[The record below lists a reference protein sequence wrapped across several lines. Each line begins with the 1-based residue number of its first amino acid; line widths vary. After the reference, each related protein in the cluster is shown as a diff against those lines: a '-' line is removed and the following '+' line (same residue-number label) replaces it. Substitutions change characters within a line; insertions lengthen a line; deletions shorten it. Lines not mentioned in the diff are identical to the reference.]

1 MMSPYVSLLIAR
13 ERHRELVRAAELSRL
28 RRDAAQARRSISLA
42 RDPIAAETREVVVSG
57 GLEPST
63 SRM

>member
-1 MMSPYVSLLIAR
+1 MMSPYISLLIAR
-13 ERHRELVRAAELSRL
+13 ERHHELVRAAERSRL
-28 RRDAAQARRSISLA
+28 RRDAAPARRSPSRA
-42 RDPIAAETREVVVSG
+42 RDPIAAETGEVVVSG

>member
-13 ERHRELVRAAELSRL
+13 ERHHELVRAAERSRQ
-28 RRDAAQARRSISLA
+28 RRDAAQARRSMSLA
-42 RDPIAAETREVVVSG
+42 RDPIAAAPPDVVVSG